1 MTWLI
6 VHDAN
11 GYRLI
16 DSDGTVR
23 GCYRS
28 ANELATHLA
37 LALGEL
43 DTLRHQIA
51 TDRFFAHLERAS
63 AEVATWPEWKRGLL
77 G

>member
-6 VHDAN
+6 LHDAN
-11 GYRLI
+11 GYRII
-16 DSDGTVR
+16 DREGKER
-23 GCYRS
+23 GRYRS

-37 LALGEL
+37 LALDEL

-51 TDRFFAHLERAS
+51 TDQVFAHLERAS
-63 AEVATWPEWKRGLL
+63 AEVAAWPAWKRRLL

>member
-6 VHDAN
+6 LHDAT

-16 DSDGTVR
+16 DSNGTQR

-37 LALGEL
+37 LALDEL

-51 TDRFFAHLERAS
+51 TDRFFAFLERAS
-63 AEVATWPEWKRGLL
+63 AEVATWPEWKARGL